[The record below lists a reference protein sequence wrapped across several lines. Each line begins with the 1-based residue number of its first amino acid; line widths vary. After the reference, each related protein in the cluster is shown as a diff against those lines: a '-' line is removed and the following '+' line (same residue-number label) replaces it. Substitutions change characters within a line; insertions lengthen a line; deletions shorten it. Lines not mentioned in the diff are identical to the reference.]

1 MDEIASQDIENK
13 AKNIKSLEEA
23 VEVVNKMEKIIRSCI
38 QYNVVYNVYN
48 VVYNGQPINKEK
60 YLKNSKRA
68 TNS

>member
-23 VEVVNKMEKIIRSCI
+23 VEVVNETEKIIRSCI

-48 VVYNGQPINKEK
+48 VVYNG
-60 YLKNSKRA
+60 
-68 TNS
+68 